1 MDVAS
6 GTSLFADLEFRY
18 PFRKYQGLILA
29 HLGERLGAPEGD
41 RLHIVA
47 PPGSGKTIVGL
58 ELIRRL
64 GAPAVVFVPTST
76 IQQQW
81 CAEVAEKFLPEQFEA
96 TRITSMDPDRLAP
109 INVFTYQL
117 ISAPADSDDL
127 VKELA
132 RREWIEDLLSAG
144 QVESEEAGERRL
156 ATLRERN
163 PRAFAKDLANRCIR
177 VKQAFL
183 RGGDPD
189 VSRFLHANA
198 RRLIDDLVALGVRT
212 VVLDEC
218 HHLLDYWAV
227 VIGELVRRIDG
238 PTVIG
243 LTATLPSPEDGFEY
257 ENYTGLLGD
266 VDYEVPT
273 PAVVKE
279 GDLAPYRDLVAFVEP
294 YPREERYLR
303 DIEDEFADAL
313 ASVTA
318 DGRFARWV
326 GDAGF
331 APGPDARARWEAALR
346 ENTPVAVAGLRYLR
360 STGLRFH
367 PTSRSRSR
375 RRSSPISTTG

>member
-6 GTSLFADLEFRY
+6 VASLLEDLRFRH
-18 PFRKYQGLILA
+18 PFRKYQRLILA
-29 HLGERLGAPEGD
+29 HLDDRLGRPEGD

-58 ELIRRL
+58 ELVRRL
-64 GAPAVVFVPTST
+64 GSPAVVFAPTST

-81 CAEVAEKFLPEQFEA
+81 VAEVAEKFLPDGADA
-96 TRITSMDPDRLAP
+96 TPVTSMDPGRLAA

-117 ISAPADSDDL
+117 ISAPAASDDL

-132 RREWIEDLLSAG
+132 RREWVEDLLVAG
-144 QVESEEAGERRL
+144 QVESEDAAERRL
-156 ATLRERN
+156 ATLKERN
-163 PRAFAKDLANRCIR
+163 PRAFARDLANRCIR
-177 VKQAFL
+177 VKQRFL
-183 RGGDPD
+183 RGDDAD

-198 RRLIDDLVALGVRT
+198 QRLIVDLVGLGVRT

-257 ENYTGLLGD
+257 ENYTGLLGE

-303 DIEDEFADAL
+303 EIEDEFAEAL
-313 ASVTA
+313 AAVTG
-318 DGRFARWV
+318 DGRFTGWAE
-326 GDAGF
+326 DAAF
-331 APGPDARARWEAALR
+331 AEGPDRTARWEEALR
-346 ENTPVAVAGLRYLR
+346 ENAPLAVAALRYLR
-360 STGLRFH
+360 SADH
-367 PTSRSRSR
+367 PL
-375 RRSSPISTTG
+375 P